1 MSSVAVAGPA
11 KDALD
16 ALSPAQ
22 VDFIKRLS
30 KAELH
35 AHLNGSIPL
44 HVLRSL
50 ALEYSEKV
58 PESNNTSVSSS
69 AIESGIQA
77 LQAGVNLDT
86 IHSFFDLFPAIYALT
101 STPETVARTARAVLE
116 DFLDGPEPQCAY
128 LELRSTPRAV
138 ASSGM
143 TRLAYVETVLD
154 EVERYPPERA
164 ALIVSLDRRMSD
176 ADAEECV
183 AVAKK
188 LKAEGRRVVGVDL
201 CGSPLAGDMAMFKK
215 HFETAR
221 EAGLGITLHIAETPD
236 NTREDTLELLSFK
249 PNRLGHATFLD
260 DETIH
265 AVVQADT
272 CIELCLSSNI
282 LCKTVTSL
290 DAHHIRHYLK
300 HDHRIAICTDD
311 ALPFRTN
318 LVAEYALLLA
328 PRPLGLGLSELE
340 VARIAEMGM
349 GGRFEA

>member
-1 MSSVAVAGPA
+1 MASVVVAGPA
-11 KDALD
+11 KAALGS
-16 ALSPAQ
+16 LSPAQ
-22 VDFIKRLS
+22 IDFINGLP

-44 HVLRSL
+44 DVLRSL
-50 ALEYSEKV
+50 ALEYAKKS
-58 PESNNTSVSSS
+58 TGAVSSA

-77 LQAGVNLDT
+77 LQSGVNLDT

-101 STPETVARTARAVLE
+101 STPDTVALTARAVLA
-116 DFLDGPEPQCAY
+116 DFLDGPNPQCAY

-138 ASSGM
+138 PSTGM
-143 TRLAYVETVLD
+143 TRLSYVEAVLS
-154 EVERYPPERA
+154 EVERYPTERA
-164 ALIVSLDRRMSD
+164 ALVVSLDRRMSD
-176 ADAEECV
+176 EDAEECV
-183 AVAKK
+183 AIAKK

-201 CGSPLAGDMAMFKK
+201 CGSPLAGDMTIFER
-215 HFETAR
+215 HFRAAR

-236 NTREDTLELLSFK
+236 NTREDTLQLLSFK

-272 CIELCLSSNI
+272 CIEICLSSNL

-300 HDHRIAICTDD
+300 HNHRIAICTDD

-328 PRPLGLGLSELE
+328 APPLGLGLSEAE
-340 VARIAEMGM
+340 VAKIAQMGM
-349 GGRFEA
+349 DSRFR